1 MATPAVVKGPSCKY
15 FQDFEEACAAYVTK
29 IFPDFKDWKS
39 LGEKTFMFPPCF
51 PCRYLAPTDKASG
64 AMRLTK
70 NEKNDV
76 KGDDA
81 ELKIFRTLDKFGR
94 ETGQPMFVFTKLEF
108 NYFTK
113 NVLPK
118 DL

>member
-1 MATPAVVKGPSCKY
+1 MVSSAVHTHLCTSKVRLLSCIKPRKVMATPAVVKGPSCKY

-70 NEKNDV
+70 NEK
-76 KGDDA
+76 K
-81 ELKIFRTLDKFGR
+81 
-94 ETGQPMFVFTKLEF
+94 
-108 NYFTK
+108 
-113 NVLPK
+113 
-118 DL
+118 